1 MAVLVVVVS
10 LDEFF
15 LFITSKIA
23 DFFSKNAE
31 VLHRAID
38 STRNGLISFSEF
50 ESYLNPLKSVE

>member
-1 MAVLVVVVS
+1 MVVVS

-38 STRNGLISFSEF
+38 FNRNGLISFSEF